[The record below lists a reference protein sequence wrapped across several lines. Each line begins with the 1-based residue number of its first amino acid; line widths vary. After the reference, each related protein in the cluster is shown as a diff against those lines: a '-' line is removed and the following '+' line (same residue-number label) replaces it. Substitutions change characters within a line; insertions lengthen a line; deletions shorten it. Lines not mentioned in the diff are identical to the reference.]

1 MSNSNASATEVKQ
14 LRDEVQLLRDELAI
28 MKRKY
33 EDIIYNLDTD
43 NFSGRFVKEQGD
55 MRAAIEFNAEGIKT
69 KVSNEEFKS
78 EMEQTAEAIKTKVS
92 QEDAETLK
100 ESILKQTADD
110 IKLAVESLDVDV
122 DLSNY
127 STIEMTSDAITS
139 VVSKGANLKN
149 AEVWSDTL
157 DNLQTRT
164 HEENSTV
171 DKTKIYVI
179 QTKNTAKTK
188 VISETYY
195 YYNTLT
201 EKWEVLSGDS
211 IYTMFT
217 QTENGFEFKGNV
229 VINGGS
235 ITWSEGDNPL
245 LVRYSRN
252 GTAWHKTF
260 LSDDL
265 YMKTSLDGGVT
276 WSGAMRIVGEPGKD
290 AEVTFQAVNSALN
303 NLFKTKNGNSTTTMT
318 NAYIYTPKIASGDFY
333 GCNFYAGT
341 GNGYAHMNEDGLDV
355 YDADENLKLAMG
367 TYKSRYRKSSTG
379 PWVGDSI
386 LYPYLALG
394 AGTKKYDGDDVKENI
409 ADDAGCVCKLQ
420 NGIWIGD
427 TSFIAANRGGEY
439 PGGVSAKV
447 DVIDNYGASV
457 YCGVDCNGIFID
469 FTDGKVYNY
478 QDGFPYL
485 ISV

>member
-55 MRAAIEFNAEGIKT
+55 MRAAIEFNAKGIKT
-69 KVSNEEFKS
+69 KVSNEEFS
-78 EMEQTAEAIKTKVS
+78 SQMEQTAEAIKTKVS
-92 QEDAETLK
+92 QQEAETLK
-100 ESILKQTADD
+100 ESILTQTSESINTAVTEVNEKFGNYSTTEQTAELIRVAVEGANPDMTGYATTEWTQDAIVNTVNKTFITNLVNSEYETKTNASGNYNELESSIEQNADSIEMVVAKNLSATFTMSKIPTKSNNSNVQKGMLCERIYTDGSSTLYYYNGKTEEWEEYPYPKRVSSQFLQTAD
-110 IKLAVESLDVDV
+110 
-122 DLSNY
+122 
-127 STIEMTSDAITS
+127 
-139 VVSKGANLKN
+139 
-149 AEVWSDTL
+149 
-157 DNLQTRT
+157 
-164 HEENSTV
+164 
-171 DKTKIYVI
+171 
-179 QTKNTAKTK
+179 
-188 VISETYY
+188 
-195 YYNTLT
+195 
-201 EKWEVLSGDS
+201 
-211 IYTMFT
+211 
-217 QTENGFEFKGNV
+217 GFELVGDVKVRGDLIGADYDGDKN
-229 VINGGS
+229 NGR
-235 ITWSEGDNPL
+235 T
-245 LVRYSRN
+245 V
-252 GTAWHKTF
+252 
-260 LSDDL
+260 
-265 YMKTSLDGGVT
+265 M
-276 WSGAMRIVGEPGKD
+276 
-290 AEVTFQAVNSALN
+290 NS
-303 NLFKTKNGNSTTTMT
+303 
-318 NAYIYTPKIASGDFY
+318 
-333 GCNFYAGT
+333 
-341 GNGYAHMNEDGLDV
+341 DGLDV
-355 YDADENLKLAMG
+355 YDADDNLKLAMG
-367 TYKSRYRKSSTG
+367 TYKSRYRKSSTS

-427 TSFIAANRGGEY
+427 TSFIAANRGGKY